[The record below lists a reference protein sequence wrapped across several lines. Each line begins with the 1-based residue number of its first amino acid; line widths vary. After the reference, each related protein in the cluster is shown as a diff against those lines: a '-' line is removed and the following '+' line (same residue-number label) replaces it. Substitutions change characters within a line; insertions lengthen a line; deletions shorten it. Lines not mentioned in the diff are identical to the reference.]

1 MNLRNIIKII
11 LSLFITL
18 TGVTSLFYLTINRKE
33 VKESFW
39 KVNQKLLNK
48 VNIRKIGNDEFWAR
62 EILNGG
68 YILFFRHA
76 ERDKW
81 IDVNMF
87 DSIETGLDNHEK
99 YLNGTRFGENDY
111 FKDAVCL
118 NKRGKIQA
126 KGMKEIIEFTKLP
139 VGNIISSPSCR
150 ARQTAELV
158 FGKYDNLNKAL
169 VYKGPFLENENE
181 RKKFLIDYLTNL
193 PIKEGTN
200 TIITAHNSVLTNDI
214 LNNIGKNPRLEEG
227 GFFVISNKD
236 NKLELK
242 HTYFQ
247 FSRYSKIFFPR
258 KFK

>member
-1 MNLRNIIKII
+1 MNFRNSIKII
-11 LSLFITL
+11 LSLLITL
-18 TGVTSLFYLTINRKE
+18 SGVTSIFYLTINRKE

-39 KVNQKLLNK
+39 KVNQKFLNK
-48 VNIRKIGNDEFWAR
+48 IILNKTGSDEFWAK

-87 DSIETGLDNHEK
+87 DSIEAGLPKNSNVS
-99 YLNGTRFGENDY
+99 NGKRFGENDY

-126 KGMKEIIEFTKLP
+126 KGMSEVIEYSKLP
-139 VGNIISSPSCR
+139 VGKIISSPSCR

-158 FGKYDNLNKAL
+158 FGKYDSLNKAL
-169 VYKGPFLENENE
+169 VYKGPFLESENE
-181 RKKFLIDYLTNL
+181 RKTFLKEYLKNL
-193 PIKEGTN
+193 QIKEGTN
-200 TIITAHNSVLTNDI
+200 TIITAHNSVLSNEI
-214 LNNIGKNPRLEEG
+214 LNHFGKKPRLEEG
-227 GFFVISNKD
+227 GFFILSNKD

-247 FSRYSKIFFPR
+247 FSRFSKIFFPR
-258 KFK
+258 EFK